1 MGFRWSLAR
10 TLNPIIEEC
19 CKGGLSPHI
28 EVLRLFEIQFS
39 LRQILT
45 RFNDELAFKQQSII
59 DMTFDAEVAAAD
71 AAITEATQCL
81 LSLPPATRRRSSLCL
96 IKSMCNPLTL

>member
-1 MGFRWSLAR
+1 M
-10 TLNPIIEEC
+10 LNPIIDDC

-39 LRQILT
+39 LRQTLT
-45 RFNDELAFKQQSII
+45 RFNDELAFKKQCVS

-71 AAITEATQCL
+71 AAITEATHSL
-81 LSLPPATRRRSSLCL
+81 LCLPPTTRRRSSLCL
-96 IKSMCNPLTL
+96 IKSM